1 MWVLGR
7 CGAGKKC
14 HLQVRHF
21 LKILPAFV
29 FSYSL
34 LFPEQSHLPPRFQL
48 SPLNWW
54 LPNLLSRCLPWAPPF
69 IFIHSFSEHLLG
81 SYYMPGA
88 EDSKTDN
95 SCPRRS
101 PASSPSP
108 LTCSQGLH
116 IQLTQIS
123 SSCCVCCHTDQS
135 FFPPI
140 SFALL
145 LRLLRGVS
153 HP

>member
-1 MWVLGR
+1 M
-7 CGAGKKC
+7 
-14 HLQVRHF
+14 RHF

-34 LFPEQSHLPPRFQL
+34 LFPEQSHLPPGFQL

-54 LPNLLSRCLPWAPPF
+54 LPNLLSRCLPRAPPF

-101 PASSPSP
+101 PTSSPSP

-116 IQLTQIS
+116 IQPTQIS

-135 FFPPI
+135 VILSPDLICPPPA
-140 SFALL
+140 SAPRCFSSLAFLSL
-145 LRLLRGVS
+145 SPLPVS
-153 HP
+153 